1 MPKEFFISVAK
12 KDFRLVEAFE
22 IVSESGI
29 AVESEEVF
37 ILLSAKALKFF
48 IRKIE
53 CPKEVSLE
61 ENLSENSA
69 ISPAVTDGEV
79 NLHPTTS
86 TTLAENSAIL
96 PAVTDSEVNLH
107 PTTSTTLASNA
118 QSADCEATSEDDD
131 ITVLDTKVYLFK
143 LVSVT

>member
-48 IRKIE
+48 IRKI
-53 CPKEVSLE
+53 KKS
-61 ENLSENSA
+61 
-69 ISPAVTDGEV
+69 
-79 NLHPTTS
+79 
-86 TTLAENSAIL
+86 
-96 PAVTDSEVNLH
+96 
-107 PTTSTTLASNA
+107 
-118 QSADCEATSEDDD
+118 QSALKKFRYKRICLK
-131 ITVLDTKVYLFK
+131 IPLDEIGSKYDL
-143 LVSVT
+143 

>member
-1 MPKEFFISVAK
+1 M
-12 KDFRLVEAFE
+12 VEAFE

-79 NLHPTTS
+79 NLHPTT
-86 TTLAENSAIL
+86 TLEE
-96 PAVTDSEVNLH
+96 D
-107 PTTSTTLASNA
+107 STTLASNA
-118 QSADCEATSEDDD
+118 QSADCEATLQDDD
-131 ITVLDTKVYLFK
+131 ITVLNTKVYLFK
-143 LVSVT
+143 LV